1 MKQLFQIEETI
12 KKRRSIRN
20 YDNRG
25 LSEQQKSEIVNYMN
39 QIENPFQ
46 VKVKFHFLETEQLEK
61 GLKLG
66 TYGVIQGAKHYL
78 GITVKNTDFAME
90 AVGYAFEM
98 LILYAT
104 SLGLGTCWLGGTFN
118 RNQFKT
124 AMEISEDEV
133 FPIISPIGSPLE
145 KRTLT
150 DTLVRKIAKSD
161 QRKEWKELFFS
172 SSFENS
178 LLVEEAADYT
188 IALEL
193 VRIAPSASNKQ
204 PWRIIKDGELF
215 HFFKVQGYGDVF
227 GYDIQSVDMG
237 IAACHFEL
245 ALEEKQ
251 MVGEFYKEQ
260 DIKIELPEKTTY
272 SFSWKKCE

>member
-1 MKQLFQIEETI
+1 MEQLFQIEETI
-12 KKRRSIRN
+12 KKRKSVRN
-20 YDNRG
+20 YEKRG
-25 LSEQQKSEIVNYMN
+25 LSEQQRNEIVTYMN

-46 VKVKFHFLETEQLEK
+46 VKVKFYFLETELLDK
-61 GLKLG
+61 GQKLG
-66 TYGVIQGAKHYL
+66 TYGVIQGAKDYL
-78 GITVKNTDFAME
+78 GVTVKNTDFAME

-98 LILYAT
+98 LVLYAT
-104 SLGLGTCWLGGTFN
+104 SLGLGTCWMGGTFN

-124 AMEISEDEV
+124 AMEISENDV
-133 FPIISPIGSPLE
+133 FPIISPIGIPLE
-145 KRTLT
+145 KRSLT

-161 QRKEWKELFFS
+161 QRKEWQELFFS
-172 SSFENS
+172 TSFENILS
-178 LLVEEAADYT
+178 KEDASDYVT
-188 IALEL
+188 ALEL

-204 PWRIIKDGELF
+204 PWRIVKNGELF

-245 ALEEKQ
+245 ALKEKQ
-251 MVGEFYKEQ
+251 IVGEFYKEQ

>member
-1 MKQLFQIEETI
+1 MEHLFQIEETI
-12 KKRRSIRN
+12 KKRKSVRN
-20 YDNRG
+20 YEKRS
-25 LSEQQKSEIVNYMN
+25 LSEQQRSEIVTYMN

-46 VKVKFHFLETEQLEK
+46 VKVKFHFLETDLLEK
-61 GLKLG
+61 GQKLG
-66 TYGVIQGAKHYL
+66 TYGVIQGAKDYL

-98 LILYAT
+98 LVLYAT
-104 SLGLGTCWLGGTFN
+104 SLGLGTCWMGGTFN

-124 AMEISEDEV
+124 AMEISENDV
-133 FPIISPIGSPLE
+133 FPIISPIGTPLE
-145 KRTLT
+145 KRSLT

-161 QRKEWKELFFS
+161 QRKEWQELFFS
-172 SSFENS
+172 ASFENILS
-178 LLVEEAADYT
+178 KEAASDYVT
-188 IALEL
+188 ALEL

-204 PWRIIKDGELF
+204 PWRIVKDGELF

-245 ALEEKQ
+245 ALKEKQ
-251 MVGEFYKEQ
+251 IVGKFYKEQ

>member
-1 MKQLFQIEETI
+1 MEQLFQIEETI
-12 KKRRSIRN
+12 KKRKSVRN
-20 YDNRG
+20 YEKRG
-25 LSEQQKSEIVNYMN
+25 LSEQQRSEIVTYMN

-46 VKVKFHFLETEQLEK
+46 VKVKFHFLETELLDK
-61 GLKLG
+61 GQKLG
-66 TYGVIQGAKHYL
+66 TYGVIQGAKDYL
-78 GITVKNTDFAME
+78 GVTVKNTDFAME

-98 LILYAT
+98 LVLYAT
-104 SLGLGTCWLGGTFN
+104 SLGLGTCWMGGTFN

-124 AMEISEDEV
+124 AMEISENDV
-133 FPIISPIGSPLE
+133 FPIISPIGIPLE
-145 KRTLT
+145 KRSIT

-172 SSFENS
+172 TSFENILS
-178 LLVEEAADYT
+178 KEDASDYVT
-188 IALEL
+188 ALEL

-204 PWRIIKDGELF
+204 PWRIVKDGELF

-245 ALEEKQ
+245 VLKEKQ
-251 MVGEFYKEQ
+251 IVGEFYKEQ
-260 DIKIELPEKTTY
+260 NIKIELPEKTTY

>member
-1 MKQLFQIEETI
+1 MEHLFQIEETI
-12 KKRRSIRN
+12 KKRKSVRN
-20 YDNRG
+20 YEKRS
-25 LSEQQKSEIVNYMN
+25 LSEQQRSEIVTYMN

-46 VKVKFHFLETEQLEK
+46 VKVKFHFLETELLDK
-61 GLKLG
+61 GQKLG
-66 TYGVIQGAKHYL
+66 TYGVIQGAKDYL

-98 LILYAT
+98 LVLYAT
-104 SLGLGTCWLGGTFN
+104 SLGLGTCWMGGTFN

-124 AMEISEDEV
+124 AMEISENDV
-133 FPIISPIGSPLE
+133 FPIISPIGTPLE
-145 KRTLT
+145 KRSLT

-161 QRKEWKELFFS
+161 QRKEWQELFFS
-172 SSFENS
+172 ASFENILS
-178 LLVEEAADYT
+178 KEAASDYVT
-188 IALEL
+188 ALEL

-204 PWRIIKDGELF
+204 PWRIVKDGELF

-245 ALEEKQ
+245 ALKEKQ
-251 MVGEFYKEQ
+251 IVGKFYKEQ

>member
-1 MKQLFQIEETI
+1 MEQLFQIEETI
-12 KKRRSIRN
+12 KKRKSVRN
-20 YDNRG
+20 YEKRG
-25 LSEQQKSEIVNYMN
+25 LSEQQRNEIVTYMN

-46 VKVKFHFLETEQLEK
+46 VKVKFHFLETELLDK
-61 GLKLG
+61 GQKLG
-66 TYGVIQGAKHYL
+66 TYGVIQGAKDYL
-78 GITVKNTDFAME
+78 GVTVKNTDFAME

-98 LILYAT
+98 LVLYAT
-104 SLGLGTCWLGGTFN
+104 SLGLGTCWMGGTFN

-124 AMEISEDEV
+124 AMEISENDV
-133 FPIISPIGSPLE
+133 FPIISPIGIPLE
-145 KRTLT
+145 KRSIT

-161 QRKEWKELFFS
+161 QRKEWQELFFS
-172 SSFENS
+172 TSFENILS
-178 LLVEEAADYT
+178 KEDASDYVT
-188 IALEL
+188 ALEL

-204 PWRIIKDGELF
+204 PWRIVKDGELF

-245 ALEEKQ
+245 ALKEKQ
-251 MVGEFYKEQ
+251 IVGEFYKEQ

-272 SFSWKKCE
+272 SFS

>member
-1 MKQLFQIEETI
+1 MEQLFQIEETI
-12 KKRRSIRN
+12 KKRKSVRN
-20 YDNRG
+20 YEKRG
-25 LSEQQKSEIVNYMN
+25 LSEQQRSEIVTYMN

-46 VKVKFHFLETEQLEK
+46 VKVKFHFLETELLDK
-61 GLKLG
+61 GQKLG
-66 TYGVIQGAKHYL
+66 TYGVIQGAKDYL
-78 GITVKNTDFAME
+78 GVTVKNTDFAME

-98 LILYAT
+98 LVLYAT
-104 SLGLGTCWLGGTFN
+104 SLGLGTCWMGGTFN

-124 AMEISEDEV
+124 AMEISENDV
-133 FPIISPIGSPLE
+133 FPIISPIGIPLE
-145 KRTLT
+145 KRSIT

-161 QRKEWKELFFS
+161 QRKEWQELFFS
-172 SSFENS
+172 TSFENILS
-178 LLVEEAADYT
+178 KEDASDYVT
-188 IALEL
+188 ALEL

-204 PWRIIKDGELF
+204 PWRIVKDGELF

-245 ALEEKQ
+245 ALKEKQ
-251 MVGEFYKEQ
+251 IVGKFYKEQ

>member
-1 MKQLFQIEETI
+1 MEHLFQIEETI
-12 KKRRSIRN
+12 KKRKSVRN
-20 YDNRG
+20 YEKRS
-25 LSEQQKSEIVNYMN
+25 LSEQQRSEIVTYMN

-46 VKVKFHFLETEQLEK
+46 VKVKFHFLETDLLEK
-61 GLKLG
+61 GQKLG
-66 TYGVIQGAKHYL
+66 TYGVIQGAKDYL
-78 GITVKNTDFAME
+78 GVTVKNTDFAME

-98 LILYAT
+98 LVLYAT
-104 SLGLGTCWLGGTFN
+104 SLGLGTCWMGGTFN

-124 AMEISEDEV
+124 AMEISENDV
-133 FPIISPIGSPLE
+133 FPIISPIGIPLE
-145 KRTLT
+145 KKSLT

-161 QRKEWKELFFS
+161 QRKEWQELFFS
-172 SSFENS
+172 ASFENILS
-178 LLVEEAADYT
+178 KEDASDYAT
-188 IALEL
+188 ALEL

-204 PWRIIKDGELF
+204 PWRIVKDGELF

-245 ALEEKQ
+245 ALKEKQ
-251 MVGEFYKEQ
+251 IVGKFYKEQ

>member
-1 MKQLFQIEETI
+1 MEQLFQIEETI
-12 KKRRSIRN
+12 KKRKSVRN
-20 YDNRG
+20 YEKRG
-25 LSEQQKSEIVNYMN
+25 LSEQQRNEIVTYMN

-46 VKVKFHFLETEQLEK
+46 VKVKFYFLETELLDK
-61 GLKLG
+61 GQKLG
-66 TYGVIQGAKHYL
+66 TYGVIQGAKDYL
-78 GITVKNTDFAME
+78 GVTVKNTDFAME

-98 LILYAT
+98 LVLYAT
-104 SLGLGTCWLGGTFN
+104 SLGLGTCWMGGTFN

-124 AMEISEDEV
+124 AMEISENDV
-133 FPIISPIGSPLE
+133 FPIISPIGIPLE
-145 KRTLT
+145 KRSLT

-161 QRKEWKELFFS
+161 QRKEWQELFFS
-172 SSFENS
+172 TSFENILS
-178 LLVEEAADYT
+178 KEDASDYVT
-188 IALEL
+188 ALEL

-204 PWRIIKDGELF
+204 PWRIVKDGELF

-245 ALEEKQ
+245 ALKEKQ
-251 MVGEFYKEQ
+251 IVGEFYKEQ

>member
-1 MKQLFQIEETI
+1 MEQLFQIEETI
-12 KKRRSIRN
+12 KKRKSVRN
-20 YDNRG
+20 YEKRG
-25 LSEQQKSEIVNYMN
+25 LSEQQRSEIVTYMN

-46 VKVKFHFLETEQLEK
+46 VKVKFHFLETELLDK
-61 GLKLG
+61 GQKLG
-66 TYGVIQGAKHYL
+66 TYGVIQGAKDYL
-78 GITVKNTDFAME
+78 GVTVKNTDFAME

-98 LILYAT
+98 LVLYAT
-104 SLGLGTCWLGGTFN
+104 SLGLGTCWMGGTFN

-124 AMEISEDEV
+124 AMEISENDV
-133 FPIISPIGSPLE
+133 FPIISPIGIPLE
-145 KRTLT
+145 KRSLT

-161 QRKEWKELFFS
+161 QRKEWQELFFS
-172 SSFENS
+172 TSFENILS
-178 LLVEEAADYT
+178 KEDASDYVT
-188 IALEL
+188 ALEL

-204 PWRIIKDGELF
+204 PWRIVKDGELF

-245 ALEEKQ
+245 ALKEKQ
-251 MVGEFYKEQ
+251 IVGEFYKEQ

>member
-1 MKQLFQIEETI
+1 MEQLFQIEETI
-12 KKRRSIRN
+12 KKRKSVRN
-20 YDNRG
+20 YEKRG
-25 LSEQQKSEIVNYMN
+25 LNEQQRSEIVTYMN

-46 VKVKFHFLETEQLEK
+46 VKVKFHFLETELLDK
-61 GLKLG
+61 GQKLG
-66 TYGVIQGAKHYL
+66 TYGVIQGAKDYL
-78 GITVKNTDFAME
+78 GVTVKNTDFAME

-98 LILYAT
+98 LVLYAT
-104 SLGLGTCWLGGTFN
+104 SLGLGTCWMGGTFN

-124 AMEISEDEV
+124 AMEISENDV
-133 FPIISPIGSPLE
+133 FPIISPIGIPLE
-145 KRTLT
+145 KRSIT

-161 QRKEWKELFFS
+161 QRKEWQELFFS
-172 SSFENS
+172 TSFENILS
-178 LLVEEAADYT
+178 KEDASDYVT
-188 IALEL
+188 ALEL

-204 PWRIIKDGELF
+204 PWRIVKDGELF

-245 ALEEKQ
+245 ALKEKQ
-251 MVGEFYKEQ
+251 IVGKFYKEQ

>member
-1 MKQLFQIEETI
+1 MEHLFQIEETI
-12 KKRRSIRN
+12 KKRKSVRN
-20 YDNRG
+20 YEKRSLN
-25 LSEQQKSEIVNYMN
+25 EQQRSEIVTYMN

-46 VKVKFHFLETEQLEK
+46 VKVKFHFLETELLEK
-61 GLKLG
+61 GQKLG
-66 TYGVIQGAKHYL
+66 TYGVIQGAKDYL
-78 GITVKNTDFAME
+78 GVTVKNTDFAME

-98 LILYAT
+98 LVLYAT
-104 SLGLGTCWLGGTFN
+104 SLGLGTCWMGGTFN

-124 AMEISEDEV
+124 AMEISENDV
-133 FPIISPIGSPLE
+133 FPIISPIGIPLE
-145 KRTLT
+145 KKSLT

-172 SSFENS
+172 TSFENILS
-178 LLVEEAADYT
+178 KEDASDYT
-188 IALEL
+188 TALEL

-204 PWRIIKDGELF
+204 PWRIVKDGELF

-245 ALEEKQ
+245 ALKEKQ
-251 MVGEFYKEQ
+251 IVGKFYKEQ

>member
-1 MKQLFQIEETI
+1 MEHLFQIEETI
-12 KKRRSIRN
+12 KKRRSVRN
-20 YDNRG
+20 YEKRG
-25 LSEQQKSEIVNYMN
+25 MSEQQRSEIVTYMN

-46 VKVKFHFLETEQLEK
+46 VKVKFHFLETELLDK
-61 GLKLG
+61 GQKLG
-66 TYGVIQGAKHYL
+66 TYGVIQGAKDYL

-98 LILYAT
+98 LVLYAT
-104 SLGLGTCWLGGTFN
+104 SLGLGTCWMGGTFN

-124 AMEISEDEV
+124 AMEISENDV
-133 FPIISPIGSPLE
+133 FPIISPIGIPLE
-145 KRTLT
+145 KRSLT

-161 QRKEWKELFFS
+161 QRKEWQELFFS
-172 SSFENS
+172 ASFENILS
-178 LLVEEAADYT
+178 KEAASDYVT
-188 IALEL
+188 ALEL

-204 PWRIIKDGELF
+204 PWRIVKDGELF

-245 ALEEKQ
+245 ALKEKQ
-251 MVGEFYKEQ
+251 IVGEFYKEQ

>member
-1 MKQLFQIEETI
+1 MEQLFQIEETI
-12 KKRRSIRN
+12 KKRKSVRN
-20 YDNRG
+20 YEKRG
-25 LSEQQKSEIVNYMN
+25 LSEQQRSEIVTYMN

-46 VKVKFHFLETEQLEK
+46 VKVKFHFLETELLDK
-61 GLKLG
+61 GQKLG
-66 TYGVIQGAKHYL
+66 TYGVIQGAKDYL
-78 GITVKNTDFAME
+78 GVTVKNTDFAME

-98 LILYAT
+98 LVLYAT
-104 SLGLGTCWLGGTFN
+104 SLGLGTCWMGGTFN

-124 AMEISEDEV
+124 AMEISENDV
-133 FPIISPIGSPLE
+133 FPIISPIGIPLE
-145 KRTLT
+145 KRSITE
-150 DTLVRKIAKSD
+150 TLVRKIAKSD
-161 QRKEWKELFFS
+161 QRKEWQELFFS
-172 SSFENS
+172 TSFENILS
-178 LLVEEAADYT
+178 KEDASDYV

-204 PWRIIKDGELF
+204 PWRIVKDGELF

-245 ALEEKQ
+245 ALKEKQ
-251 MVGEFYKEQ
+251 IVGEFYKEQ

>member
-1 MKQLFQIEETI
+1 MEQLFQIEETI
-12 KKRRSIRN
+12 KKRKSVRN
-20 YDNRG
+20 YEKRN
-25 LSEQQKSEIVNYMN
+25 LSEQQRSEIVTYMN

-46 VKVKFHFLETEQLEK
+46 VKVKFHFLETELLDK
-61 GLKLG
+61 GQRLG
-66 TYGVIQGAKHYL
+66 TYGVIQGAKDYL
-78 GITVKNTDFAME
+78 GVTVKNTDFAME

-98 LILYAT
+98 LVLYAT
-104 SLGLGTCWLGGTFN
+104 SLGLGTCWMGGTFN

-124 AMEISEDEV
+124 AMEISENDV
-133 FPIISPIGSPLE
+133 FPIISPIGIPLE
-145 KRTLT
+145 KRSLT

-161 QRKEWKELFFS
+161 QRKEWQELFFS
-172 SSFENS
+172 TSFENILS
-178 LLVEEAADYT
+178 KEDASDYVT
-188 IALEL
+188 ALEL

-204 PWRIIKDGELF
+204 PWRIVKDGELF

-245 ALEEKQ
+245 ALKEKQ
-251 MVGEFYKEQ
+251 IVGEFYKEQ

>member
-1 MKQLFQIEETI
+1 MEHLFQIEETI
-12 KKRRSIRN
+12 KKRKSVRN
-20 YDNRG
+20 YEKRS
-25 LSEQQKSEIVNYMN
+25 LSEQQRSEIVTYMN

-46 VKVKFHFLETEQLEK
+46 VKVKFHFLETDLLEK
-61 GLKLG
+61 GQKLG
-66 TYGVIQGAKHYL
+66 TYGVIQGAKDYL
-78 GITVKNTDFAME
+78 GVTVKNTDFAME

-98 LILYAT
+98 LVLYAT
-104 SLGLGTCWLGGTFN
+104 SLGLGTCWMGGTFN
-118 RNQFKT
+118 RYQFKT
-124 AMEISEDEV
+124 AMEISENDV
-133 FPIISPIGSPLE
+133 FPIISPIGIPLE
-145 KRTLT
+145 KRSLT

-172 SSFENS
+172 TSFENILS
-178 LLVEEAADYT
+178 KEDASDYAT
-188 IALEL
+188 ALEL

-204 PWRIIKDGELF
+204 PWRIVKDGELF

-245 ALEEKQ
+245 ALKEKQ
-251 MVGEFYKEQ
+251 IVGKFYKEQ